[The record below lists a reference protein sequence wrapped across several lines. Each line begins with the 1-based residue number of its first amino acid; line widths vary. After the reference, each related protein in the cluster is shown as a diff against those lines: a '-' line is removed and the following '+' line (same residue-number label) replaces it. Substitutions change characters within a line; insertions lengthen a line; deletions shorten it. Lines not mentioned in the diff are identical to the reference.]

1 MKAYSWWIALAL
13 SVGALP
19 AAGQTRQSE
28 AGVLAATLDHLDTL
42 RITYHLN
49 IEPTPIETAREA
61 LTHLSASAAND
72 AAQTQHA
79 KAIEA
84 ALDALVSD
92 LHALTPTT
100 PTPIEP
106 QTACG
111 QDAVMCLVAK
121 RTGDG
126 ADATYQVESFDHD
139 MLPSSLLPASTI
151 EIRLLVTL
159 DDPGSYAVTA
169 LHTAQRQLTF
179 KPSTPIGPA
188 TDERIEREGSQ
199 GLRSLNAKLQTAI
212 EGFERNALTLHPAS
226 TRIDVPTDP
235 QIGRIGLRVTRDGAT
250 EFDASLEV
258 DHGDYF
264 FDVGVLIPIAWDAS
278 RTLVRH
284 RVEVDD
290 EPRDAFE
297 LVTDHDITPAI
308 VISAYP
314 AGRSVGRV
322 GTLVDGSDDD
332 TIWSAFGVQAGLD
345 LLLDEPFDRIYLGGV
360 FEPVSGFGI
369 SFGCAFIRRE
379 GRPAG
384 LPDDATVDPADTVT
398 PTKSYAPSVYFGVSL
413 STELVTIGRK
423 LAPTLT
429 QN

>member
-1 MKAYSWWIALAL
+1 MKAHSWWIALAL

-19 AAGQTRQSE
+19 AAGQTQQSDAE
-28 AGVLAATLDHLDTL
+28 VLAATLGHLDTL
-42 RITYHLN
+42 RTTHHLE
-49 IEPTPIETAREA
+49 IEPAPIETARA
-61 LTHLSASAAND
+61 SLAHLSASAAHD
-72 AAQTQHA
+72 AAYTEHA
-79 KAIEA
+79 KALTA
-84 ALDALVSD
+84 ALKALVSH
-92 LHALTPTT
+92 LRALTPTT
-100 PTPIEP
+100 PTPLEP
-106 QTACG
+106 QTACAE
-111 QDAVMCLVAK
+111 DAVMCLVAK

-126 ADATYQVESFDHD
+126 ADATYLVEAFDHD
-139 MLPSSLLPASTI
+139 TLPPSLLPASTI
-151 EIRLLVTL
+151 EIRLLVAL

-169 LHTAQRQLTF
+169 RHAAQRQLLF
-179 KPSTPIGPA
+179 KPSTPTAPA
-188 TDERIEREGSQ
+188 TDNRTEQDSRSP
-199 GLRSLNAKLQTAI
+199 LSSLNVKLQRAI
-212 EGFERNALTLHPAS
+212 EDFERNALTLHGAS
-226 TRIDVPTDP
+226 TRIDAPADP
-235 QIGRIGLRVTRDGAT
+235 QVGRIGLRVTRDGAT
-250 EFDASLEV
+250 VFDASLGV

-264 FDVGVLIPIAWDAS
+264 FDVGVLIPIAWNAS

-290 EPRDAFE
+290 MPRDALE

-322 GTLVDGSDDD
+322 GTLVDGGDDD

-345 LLLDEPFDRIYLGGV
+345 LLLDEPLDRIYLGGV

-384 LPDDATVDPADTVT
+384 LAEDATVDPADTVT
-398 PTKSYAPSVYFGVSL
+398 PTRTYAPSVYFGVSL

-423 LAPTLT
+423 LAPTLI